1 MRCSVL
7 QSLERHYNNFSLSRE
22 LFLLI
27 LNVKSPPI
35 PQPTSCLGWKLD
47 TIELSLVFM

>member
-27 LNVKSPPI
+27 LKRQI
-35 PQPTSCLGWKLD
+35 PTNPTAHFLAWL
-47 TIELSLVFM
+47 EA